1 MKPLTKILGTI
12 AIASTIGLSACK
24 TIEEGVIYKTKEYIG
39 KLESSRTFPTKWP
52 KPKKTF
58 IVTDSI
64 SFIVRGEPEI
74 KPGTRCYVT
83 HDRIKDISEHFQK
96 VTYFTWP
103 GNKREKKFMV
113 YRRGRHY

>member
-1 MKPLTKILGTI
+1 MKTLKKLL
-12 AIASTIGLSACK
+12 IGGGIVLSSLSACK
-24 TIEEGVIYKTKEYIG
+24 TIEEGVIYKAKEEYVG

-74 KPGTRCYVT
+74 EPGTRCYVT
-83 HDRIKDISEHFQK
+83 HDRIKDVSGHIQSA
-96 VTYFTWP
+96 TYFTWP
-103 GNKREKKFMV
+103 GNKNEKKYKI